1 MRRGPAVNAANH
13 FRMRFKGKIPGSPG
27 ARQNPDGSTEVIP
40 APPKAKLR
48 LYGGWPTRKRAR
60 IFISTRSASRTASG
74 SRSARHRSRSCLA
87 Q

>member
-1 MRRGPAVNAANH
+1 
-13 FRMRFKGKIPGSPG
+13 MRFKGKIPGSPG

-60 IFISTRSASRTASG
+60 IFIKHAKCFPHGKRLTLHSP
-74 SRSARHRSRSCLA
+74 
-87 Q
+87 